1 MNTTPCWLGYD
12 WAKEVYASDFFDT
25 IYAYAERLITEGKAF
40 VDDLSPEEISATRGT
55 LTEPGKESPY
65 KTRSAEENLKLFRE
79 MRDGKYADGEKCL
92 RAKIDMA
99 SPNMNLRE
107 PLHILVQR
115 CQERRIQPSKK
126 REYLIADAVALV
138 GGISVGAVLVPTQ
151 PVRYGIFINI
161 PA

>member
-1 MNTTPCWLGYD
+1 MVNNRKAITIKPYNLRRNRTD
-12 WAKEVYASDFFDT
+12 IFISDG
-25 IYAYAERLITEGKAF
+25 L
-40 VDDLSPEEISATRGT
+40 
-55 LTEPGKESPY
+55 
-65 KTRSAEENLKLFRE
+65 
-79 MRDGKYADGEKCL
+79 
-92 RAKIDMA
+92 
-99 SPNMNLRE
+99 NLRE